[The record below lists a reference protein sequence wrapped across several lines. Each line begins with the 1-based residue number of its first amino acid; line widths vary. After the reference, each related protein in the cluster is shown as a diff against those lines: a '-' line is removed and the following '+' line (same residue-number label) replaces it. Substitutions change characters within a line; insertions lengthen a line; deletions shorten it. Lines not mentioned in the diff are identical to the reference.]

1 VRSALIVIGALQH
14 PGGHSLSHQTC
25 GHADEK
31 VHCGADHR
39 ERAQAFA
46 FAAIGGLVFDHAV
59 RGTERGTRGD
69 VEIQEAITNVFA
81 ECFSTD
87 NQFGITVAAVLPC
100 VLNEVLSA
108 FLATLDNY
116 TLASA
121 ALKPK
126 DFRGVLQVDG

>member
-1 VRSALIVIGALQH
+1 MPMKKFTVALTTGSV
-14 PGGHSLSHQTC
+14 PRHSRLPPS
-25 GHADEK
+25 
-31 VHCGADHR
+31 
-39 ERAQAFA
+39 
-46 FAAIGGLVFDHAV
+46 GGLVFDHAV